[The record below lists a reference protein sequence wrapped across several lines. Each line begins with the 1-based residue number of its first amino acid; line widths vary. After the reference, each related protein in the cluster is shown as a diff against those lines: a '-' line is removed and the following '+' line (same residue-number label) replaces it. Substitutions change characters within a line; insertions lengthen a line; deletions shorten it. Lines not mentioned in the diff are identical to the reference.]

1 MTFYIGV
8 VSQKGGVGKSTLCRL
23 ISTVYAFS
31 GWKVKIADTDTK
43 QGTCADWKRRREDN
57 GYEPIVYVEPFR
69 RIEDAVKN
77 SSGFDMMIFDGAP
90 HSSES
95 TATIARYSDLVLLPT
110 SDSIDSLRPSVLLA
124 HELVK
129 KGLRKDRLAFV
140 LCMVSDSEILTDE
153 AREYIMQAGYNIL
166 DGEIPVRTGYVR
178 AHETGKSLSEASHPS
193 LREKAEYLASSI
205 VQKVNTIQEG
215 EE

>member
-8 VSQKGGVGKSTLCRL
+8 VSQKGGVGKSTVCRL
-23 ISTVYAFS
+23 VSTVYAFS

-57 GYEPIVYVEPFR
+57 GYEPMVFVEPFR

-77 SSGFDMMIFDGAP
+77 SDGFDMMIFDGAP

-95 TATIARYSDLVLLPT
+95 TATIARHSDLILLPT

-124 HELVK
+124 HELIK
-129 KGLRKDRLAFV
+129 KGTPRNNIAFV
-140 LCMVSDSEILTDE
+140 LSMISDSEILIQE
-153 AREYIMQAGYNIL
+153 ARDYIAQAGYDIL
-166 DGEIPVRTGYVR
+166 EGEIPVRTGYVR
-178 AHETGKSLSEASHPS
+178 AHEIGKSLSEASHPS
-193 LREKAEYLASSI
+193 LREKAEKLAASI
-205 VQKVNTIQEG
+205 VQKASQIQEG
-215 EE
+215 ER